1 MKKYEYVFFIPWPPV
16 NFYINRSDFLLKI
29 RGGPWSMDQVH
40 EVVHGPG
47 PSWGGPW
54 TPVHVLYM
62 PDFYNTLSVNLI
74 GNTVKYARE
83 YDYSAPLGS
92 EFILKFSKI

>member
-1 MKKYEYVFFIPWPPV
+1 M
-16 NFYINRSDFLLKI
+16 KI

-92 EFILKFSKI
+92 EFILNFRKFKVLSKFYNKKKFHRAVFVI